1 MGDRILLI
9 LGALALNAFLGG
21 PRRFYAAL
29 GLVRI
34 GRIPTQWVRLFERK
48 LNRENRSVQE
58 RETRGWLFALFALL
72 AALIVGSLLT
82 LALSGALPI
91 LELSLLACLLPFR
104 STWDTVNGLRRGLK
118 DGNISAAR
126 QSLEYTVWKHHPL
139 LDEFG
144 LGRAGVEMLAVHFS
158 EKIVAPVL
166 FYVLFGLPGLCLSK
180 TVYLLQETLVRPT
193 ESEEAFGRAS
203 RKLHHILHYIPSR
216 IAAGLWLVVAIV
228 LPSANVYS
236 AAEQVKNGV
245 FGESPQDLSILA
257 AASVLSLCLGGQSS
271 AYVHEGWIGAGTA
284 KITHAHVGRAL
295 RAFFVLHVLLFCFF
309 GIFL

>member
-1 MGDRILLI
+1 MAERILLM
-9 LGALALNAFLGG
+9 LGALVLNAFFGG

-29 GLVRI
+29 GVTRI
-34 GRIPTQWVRLFERK
+34 GRLPAQWVRLFERK
-48 LNRENRSVQE
+48 LNRENRSIQE
-58 RETRGWLFALFALL
+58 REMRGWIFALFAIL
-72 AALIVGSLLT
+72 AALIAGSLLT
-82 LALSGALPI
+82 LALSRALPI
-91 LELSLLACLLPFR
+91 IELALLACLLPFR
-104 STWDTVNGLRRGLK
+104 STWDTVAALRRGLR

-144 LGRAGVEMLAVHFS
+144 LGRAGMEMLAVHFS
-158 EKIVAPVL
+158 EKIVAPIL
-166 FYVLFGLPGLCLSK
+166 FYVLFGLPGLFLSK

-203 RKLHHILHYIPSR
+203 RKLHHMLHYIPSR
-216 IAAGLWLVVAIV
+216 MTAGLWLVVAII
-228 LPSANVYS
+228 LPSANVYE
-236 AAEQVKNGV
+236 AAEQVKNGI

-257 AASVLSLCLGGQSS
+257 AASVLNVCLGGQSS

-284 KITHAHVGRAL
+284 KVTHIHIARGL
-295 RAFFVLHVLLFCFF
+295 RAFFVLHILLFCFF

>member
-1 MGDRILLI
+1 MVERILLV
-9 LGALALNAFLGG
+9 LGALVLNALLGG

-29 GLVRI
+29 GLARI
-34 GRIPTQWVRLFERK
+34 GRMPAQWVRVFERK
-48 LNRENRSVQE
+48 LNREHRSIKE

-72 AALIVGSLLT
+72 AALIAGSLMT
-82 LALSGALPI
+82 LLLSDALPTV
-91 LELSLLACLLPFR
+91 ELVLLACLLPFR
-104 STWDTVNGLRRGLK
+104 STWDTVASLRRGLR
-118 DGNISAAR
+118 DGNLSVAR

-144 LGRAGVEMLAVHFS
+144 LARAGVEMLAVHFS
-158 EKIVAPVL
+158 EKIVAPIV

-180 TVYLLQETLVRPT
+180 TIYLLQETLVRPT

-203 RKLHHILHYIPSR
+203 RKLHHMLHYIPSR
-216 IAAGLWLVVAIV
+216 MTAGLWLVAAIV

-245 FGESPQDLSILA
+245 FGESPQDLSILS
-257 AASVLSLCLGGQSS
+257 AASVLNLCLGGTSS

-284 KITHAHVGRAL
+284 KVTHAHIGRAL

-309 GIFL
+309 GIFI